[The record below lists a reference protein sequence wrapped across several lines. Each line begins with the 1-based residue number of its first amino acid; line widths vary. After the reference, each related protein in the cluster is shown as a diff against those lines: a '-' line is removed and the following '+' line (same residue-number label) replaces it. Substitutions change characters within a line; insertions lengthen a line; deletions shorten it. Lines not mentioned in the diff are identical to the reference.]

1 MAFQQNGFQQN
12 GFQVQVPGGGAV
24 VETPVRTMMGVGLGV
39 RLLATAQLK
48 EHVSRRKLAKI
59 LTTILLPW
67 KK

>member
-1 MAFQQNGFQQN
+1 MSFQHNGFQQD

-48 EHVSRRKLAKI
+48 ENVSRRKLAQL
-59 LTTILLPW
+59 LTAILLPW